1 MGKLINGG
9 VSSEPRELEDISRYG
24 NRIAVN
30 FWKIA
35 FSNIEPFF
43 LGIFITKSGEK
54 PTVTHQNS
62 EIYDGNPIP
71 WIAGMESQK
80 LLK

>member
-1 MGKLINGG
+1 M
-9 VSSEPRELEDISRYG
+9 
-24 NRIAVN
+24 
-30 FWKIA
+30 
-35 FSNIEPFF
+35 
-43 LGIFITKSGEK
+43 IFITKSGEK